1 MSDMTAKDAEQD
13 SKLAVLESKLESMRE
28 RVIALEGQSQ
38 GSPRLDAIE
47 DKIKSLDEKIRKNE
61 IWIQR
66 AAAVIGASI
75 TVIGLII
82 AIAAN
87 AQEVNYGSN
96 DPTKSEELLQLPSY
110 RN

>member
-28 RVIALEGQSQ
+28 RLIALEGQSH

-47 DKIKSLDEKIRKNE
+47 DKIQSLDDKIRKNE

-66 AAAVIGASI
+66 AAAVIGATI
-75 TVIGLII
+75 TVVGLII
-82 AIAAN
+82 AVAAN
-87 AQEVNYGSN
+87 AQEVSYGSN
-96 DPTKSEELLQLPSY
+96 GAAQQEVVLQLQSH